1 MQVMIDLCVV
11 PIGVGVSVSDEI
23 AECQRIIRAAGLKSS
38 MHPYGTVIEGEWD
51 AVMACVKACHERLH
65 ALGVPRVFTNLKL
78 GTRTDKAQA
87 MEDKIASV
95 EDKLRMTP

>member
-1 MQVMIDLCVV
+1 MHVMIDLCVV
-11 PIGVGVSVSDEI
+11 PIGVGTSVSKEI
-23 AECQRIIRAAGLKSS
+23 AECQRLIQTAGLESQ

-78 GTRTDKAQA
+78 GTRTDKVQH
-87 MEDKIASV
+87 MQDKIRSV
-95 EDKLRMTP
+95 EDKLGGKI